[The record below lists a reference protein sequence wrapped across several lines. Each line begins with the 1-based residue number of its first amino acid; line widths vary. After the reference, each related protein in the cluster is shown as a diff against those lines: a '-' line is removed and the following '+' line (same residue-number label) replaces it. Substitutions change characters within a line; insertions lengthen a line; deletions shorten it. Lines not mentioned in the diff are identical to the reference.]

1 MQRPAYF
8 CLVLFSLMGL
18 TALSGQEVSSSNVF
32 GQRLPDFK
40 VKVSTA
46 FQQWTT
52 YSWGAQVLDSET
64 GLYMPADDRFNIMLR
79 RSRIGFSGQPYS
91 KLDFKLTAA
100 LDLVGRDILAATEAG
115 SNNGGSPQFRLWNA
129 LVHWQPLLGKSDGL
143 HLIMGYFVSPIGR
156 ESMTAAMRS
165 SSFEKAWSQN
175 YLRRHLTGIAPGRSM
190 GFMLGGQFGEKDAN
204 FHYGYEVAVQ
214 NPVSEALGGN
224 STGIRSS
231 LLFVGR
237 GVLHF
242 GDPENTTYKYA
253 YKTNHFGK
261 RKGLTIGLSAAA
273 QGKSDMFTSNTAW
286 GGDWNLSLAHL
297 TFDGEL
303 LAMGRKGD
311 NGLSTQGLTGYAR
324 LGYNFYLP
332 RKIVLEPLVSYWYY
346 RGPMQAAEQ
355 IAAQALHSF
364 TGQDNGLD
372 LGLNLYFS
380 PDFKL
385 SLFYASRF
393 AEAGEMGPEKASN
406 NFFEQPG
413 VGDILRGDYIGL
425 GWVGIF

>member
-1 MQRPAYF
+1 MQKQRFLGLFLLSLLSLVAPA
-8 CLVLFSLMGL
+8 
-18 TALSGQEVSSSNVF
+18 AQEESTNNIF
-32 GQRLPDFK
+32 GQKLPDFK

-52 YSWGAQVLDSET
+52 YSLGAQMLDSET
-64 GLYMPADDRFNIMLR
+64 GQYEAVDDRFNIMLR

-91 KLDFKLTAA
+91 KLDFKLTAS

-143 HLIMGYFVSPIGR
+143 HMIMGYFVSPIGR

-175 YLRRHLTGIAPGRSM
+175 YLRRHLTGIPPGRSM
-190 GFMLGGQFGEKDAN
+190 GFMLGGQFGEKGGG
-204 FHYGYEVAVQ
+204 FHYGYELAVQ
-214 NPVSEALGGN
+214 NPVFGAFGGN
-224 STGIRSS
+224 STGANAS
-231 LLFVGR
+231 LLYVGR

-242 GDPENTTYKYA
+242 GDPENNTYKYA

-261 RKGLTIGLSAAA
+261 RRGLTLGFSGAA
-273 QGKSDMFTSNTAW
+273 QSASDLFSSNTAW
-286 GGDWNLSLAHL
+286 GGDWNLSLTHI

-303 LAMGRKGD
+303 LAIGRKGSD
-311 NGLSTQGLTGYAR
+311 GSHTQGLTGYSR
-324 LGYNFYLP
+324 FGYNIYLP
-332 RKIVLEPLVSYWYY
+332 SKMVLEPLISYWYF
-346 RGPMQAAEQ
+346 RGPMLAEEQ
-355 IAAQALHSF
+355 QVAQKLQSF

-372 LGLNLYFS
+372 IGLNLYFS

-393 AEAGEMGPEKASN
+393 AEAGALGPENATN

-425 GWVGIF
+425 GWVGVF